1 MLLKYFYQFAAAH
14 QFLQET
20 IWNTYFRR
28 REFFPIQ
35 KWAIVGM
42 STPKNWK
49 NSSKVYIHL
58 QDPLKVVKDI
68 LVESDN
74 NWNLTKAFNKIDY
87 KISIF
92 DSWED
97 YENQKS

>member
-1 MLLKYFYQFAAAH
+1 MEGYCPPHYSDMRAAVDAVCERKFGPGGPFH
-14 QFLQET
+14 
-20 IWNTYFRR
+20 
-28 REFFPIQ
+28 PD
-35 KWAIVGM
+35 
-42 STPKNWK
+42 TPGPWK